1 MYRVYVAAAPRL
13 AVLVLTV
20 AVIGGL
26 AGIAGPAFGWLPA
39 LDGTGLSLEAWRE
52 LLAVPG
58 LAAMAGVSLLA
69 GLASALVSL
78 AIVLAFVAAFH
89 RTRAFALVERSLSP
103 ILSIPHAAAAIGFA
117 FLVAPAG
124 LLARLTSPGLTG
136 WQRPPDLLI
145 VGDPWGLAMIGAL
158 VVKEVAFLLLM
169 TLAVLPQTGWRER
182 LPVARTL
189 GYRPVAAFAKVVL
202 PRLYPLIRLPL
213 YAVVAYASST
223 VEVALILGPSTPPP
237 LAVAILRWMNDPELE
252 LRFMASAAA
261 LAQVG
266 VTFTALALW
275 RIGELATARF
285 ARGWLTGGGRAAS
298 DRAVAAFGTVGI
310 AFTLAAAAGGLA
322 ALALW
327 SIAGFWR
334 FPDALPGAWSPRA
347 WTMLADAPELVGN
360 AAVVGLAATA
370 GALFLAV
377 GALEHE
383 NARGRRARPAARLV
397 LYLPL
402 LVPAVAFLFGIV
414 LLAER
419 AGLAPGLALVVAGHL
434 LFVLPYV
441 HLALA
446 EAYRRL
452 DPRWSAVARALGAS
466 PGRAFLAVRL
476 PLLTRAVLTAA
487 AVGFAVSIGQ
497 YLPTQLLGAGRVPT
511 ITTEAV
517 ALAAGG
523 DRRLAAAYG
532 LAQSVLPF
540 VAFWLAYGVPRL
552 LFRRRRGM
560 GGAV

>member
-1 MYRVYVAAAPRL
+1 VYRLYVEAAPRL
-13 AVLVLTV
+13 AILALTV
-20 AVIGGL
+20 AVLGGL
-26 AGIAGPAFGWLPA
+26 AGIAAPAFGWLPA
-39 LDGTGLSLEAWRE
+39 LGGTRLSLAPWRE
-52 LLAVPG
+52 LAAVPG
-58 LAAMAGVSLLA
+58 LAQMVGLSLLA
-69 GLASALVSL
+69 GLASAAIAL
-78 AIVLAFVAAFH
+78 AVVLAFVAAFH

-117 FLVAPAG
+117 FLVAPSG
-124 LLARLTSPGLTG
+124 LLARLASPGLTG
-136 WQRPPDLLI
+136 WQRPPDLLV
-145 VGDPWGLAMIGAL
+145 VGDPWGLTMIAAL

-169 TLAVLPQTGWRER
+169 TLAVLPQTGMREQ
-182 LPVARTL
+182 LPVARML

-237 LAVAILRWMNDPELE
+237 LAVAVVRWMNDPDLQT
-252 LRFMASAAA
+252 RFMASAAA
-261 LAQVG
+261 LLQVG
-266 VTFTALALW
+266 VTFAALALW
-275 RIGELATARF
+275 RLAEVATARL
-285 ARGWLTGGGRAAS
+285 ARGWLTAGGRGAG
-298 DRAVAAFGTVGI
+298 DRTVAVIGAVGV
-310 AFTLAAAAGGLA
+310 AFTVTAAAGGVA
-322 ALALW
+322 ALAIW

-347 WTMLADAPELVGN
+347 WETVAAAPDLVTN

-370 GALFLAV
+370 AAVVLVV

-383 NARGRRARPAARLV
+383 TARGRPAGRAARLV

-402 LVPAVAFLFGIV
+402 LVPAVAFLFGLV

-419 AGLAPGLALVVAGHL
+419 AGVAPGLALVVAGHVV
-434 LFVLPYV
+434 FVLPYV
-441 HLALA
+441 YLALA

-476 PLLTRAVLTAA
+476 PLLSRAVLTAA

-532 LAQSVLPF
+532 LAQSLLPF
-540 VAFWLAYGVPRL
+540 AGFWLAYGVPRL
-552 LFRRRRGM
+552 VFRHRRGM
-560 GGAV
+560 GTGT